1 MKEIKV
7 KKMTNKNLKEY
18 FILQMNN
25 FNDFYLK
32 PSSSKS
38 PKESVE
44 FQLKSDKIRKQLN
57 LRHNTKNLFSFIT
70 NDLDLLFYIKKEYNQ
85 LLTHEIKQRFSSQFE
100 GLNSAGEFKIRLNSE
115 SDIRDLIQLL
125 FINKLESN

>member
-1 MKEIKV
+1 MKDK
-7 KKMTNKNLKEY
+7 TLKEY

-32 PSSSKS
+32 LSSNQSQ
-38 PKESVE
+38 KESVE

-57 LRHNTKNLFSFIT
+57 LHHNTKNLFSFIT
-70 NDLDLLFYIKKEYNQ
+70 NDSDLLFYIKKEYNQ
-85 LLTHEIKQRFSSQFE
+85 LLTPEMTKRFSNQLE
-100 GLNSAGEFKIRLNSE
+100 GLNSADEFKVRLNSK
-115 SDIRDLIQLL
+115 SDIKDLIHFL

>member
-1 MKEIKV
+1 MKDK
-7 KKMTNKNLKEY
+7 TLKEY

-32 PSSSKS
+32 LSSSQS
-38 PKESVE
+38 QKESVE

-57 LRHNTKNLFSFIT
+57 LHHNTKNLFSFIT
-70 NDLDLLFYIKKEYNQ
+70 NDSDLLFYIKKEYNQ
-85 LLTHEIKQRFSSQFE
+85 LLTPEMTKRFSNQLE
-100 GLNSAGEFKIRLNSE
+100 GLNSADEFKIRLNSK
-115 SDIRDLIQLL
+115 SDIKDLIHFL

>member
-1 MKEIKV
+1 MKDK
-7 KKMTNKNLKEY
+7 TLKEY

-32 PSSSKS
+32 LSSNQSQ
-38 PKESVE
+38 KESVE

-57 LRHNTKNLFSFIT
+57 LHHNTKNLFSFIT
-70 NDLDLLFYIKKEYNQ
+70 NDSDLLFYIKKEYNQ
-85 LLTHEIKQRFSSQFE
+85 LLTPEMTKRFSNQLE
-100 GLNSAGEFKIRLNSE
+100 GLNSADEFKIRLNSK
-115 SDIRDLIQLL
+115 SDIKDLIHFL